1 MKTFNHSIPELGT
14 PQWKRA
20 LDIGLILL
28 TLPLLIPVALATAA
42 IIRVVS
48 RGPVLF
54 KQERIGR
61 GGETFL
67 CFKFRTMH
75 TGANSTSHEGH
86 LRHLIESDTPMT
98 KLDTGG
104 DKRIIPFGV
113 FLRAT
118 GLDELP
124 QLINILRGD
133 MSIVGP
139 RPCLPYE
146 FKYYQPGQYER
157 FSVAPG
163 LTGLWQV
170 SGKNKTTFKEMVRLD
185 IDYSRRRSLALDLE
199 IIFKTIPVV
208 LAQATDTQGKTQ
220 GKTAGPKTAPIQEES
235 ILSARVANH

>member
-1 MKTFNHSIPELGT
+1 MKTFNHRIPTLGT
-14 PQWKRA
+14 PRWKRA
-20 LDIGLILL
+20 LDIGLIILA
-28 TLPLLIPVALATAA
+28 LPLLIPLALATSA
-42 IIRVVS
+42 IIRLVS

-61 GGETFL
+61 GGDKFL
-67 CFKFRTMH
+67 CFKFRTMF
-75 TGANSTSHEGH
+75 TSSNSSSHEGH
-86 LRHLIESDTPMT
+86 LRHLIESNTPMT
-98 KLDTGG
+98 KLDTG

-124 QLINILRGD
+124 QLINVLLGD

-146 FKYYQPGQYER
+146 FKYYQADQYER
-157 FSVAPG
+157 FSVVPG

-170 SGKNKTTFKEMVRLD
+170 SGKNKTTFQEMVRLD
-185 IDYSRRRSLALDLE
+185 IEYSRRRNPALDLK
-199 IIFKTIPVV
+199 IIFKTVPALLVQV
-208 LAQATDTQGKTQ
+208 MDTQAKKTE
-220 GKTAGPKTAPIQEES
+220 PKALPLEEES